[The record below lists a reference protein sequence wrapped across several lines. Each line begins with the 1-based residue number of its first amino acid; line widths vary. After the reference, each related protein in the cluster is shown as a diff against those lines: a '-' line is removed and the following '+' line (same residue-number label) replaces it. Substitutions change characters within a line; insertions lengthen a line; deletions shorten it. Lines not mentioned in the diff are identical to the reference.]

1 MEYKN
6 RRARQ
11 ISITTFGR
19 DMRRPIMESCKIIH
33 DGNNQQIDDIEEL
46 HKERIER
53 VSLSKLPG
61 DDEYYALSFIR
72 ANES

>member
-19 DMRRPIMESCKIIH
+19 DMRSPIVKSCKIIH
-33 DGNNQQIDDIEEL
+33 DGNNQQIDDVEEL